1 MPSLYSLLASP
12 RFIYSADFDLLE
24 TFISSENIFKNTQKT
39 QNKWKN
45 CKRKLAIHLNSK
57 ILDTV
62 HRHLNCGTLFEC
74 IHIMSNKC
82 YKITSV
88 RKNTDSK
95 SVILFIHTKKRENVK
110 TKKEKSIYNKKLRA
124 TRTLSLNW
132 SCIYFC
138 LYSGCRF
145 LQCVSLY
152 KLLE

>member
-1 MPSLYSLLASP
+1 M
-12 RFIYSADFDLLE
+12 E
-24 TFISSENIFKNTQKT
+24 
-39 QNKWKN
+39 N

-95 SVILFIHTKKRENVK
+95 SVILFIHTNKQENVK
-110 TKKEKSIYNKKLRA
+110 TKKKNQFTTK
-124 TRTLSLNW
+124 T
-132 SCIYFC
+132 
-138 LYSGCRF
+138 
-145 LQCVSLY
+145 
-152 KLLE
+152 